1 MKEFFEKHEWLYRA
15 LRTFLQAAI
24 GVIAAAIA
32 GASGIVD
39 DINWQGVIVLA
50 VSTGAA
56 ALMNAGGTPD
66 E

>member
-1 MKEFFEKHEWLYRA
+1 MKNFFAKHEWLYRA
-15 LRTFLQAAI
+15 LRTFLQGAI
-24 GVIAAAIA
+24 GVVAAAIA

-56 ALMNAGGTPD
+56 ALMNAGGSTG